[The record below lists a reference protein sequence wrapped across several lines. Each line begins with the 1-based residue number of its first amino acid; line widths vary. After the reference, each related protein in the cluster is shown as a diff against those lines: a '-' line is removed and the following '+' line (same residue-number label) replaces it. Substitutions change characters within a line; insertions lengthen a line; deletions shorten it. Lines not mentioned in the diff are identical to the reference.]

1 MHGTMK
7 DTSTQHLTGRMNR
20 EEESLS
26 RAAGK
31 GLENT
36 LSSLRLVEPSRAVS
50 FLLDFP

>member
-20 EEESLS
+20 EESLS

-31 GLENT
+31 DLENT